1 MADFKKNLKQK
12 IKKQEKRT
20 TLEKEIY
27 DAGRIA
33 NIFTGLLIVLYSVV
47 TARISTNLLLPVL
60 TSAIFLI
67 LVLQFIAAPISNK
80 MITQSISDDLEAFY
94 DYETNVKE
102 RTKLM
107 KELMACPA
115 KIVLEVLLFFMI
127 GGSLWLWFL
136 HVTFNFEKENII
148 MILASVFLASYGGC
162 VLRISQTQKVCSV
175 HASKVVEKGIL
186 KSEVELHHSFG
197 INSTIITTLHIFGPI
212 ILTNTFYFLI
222 GWRGLVAYIPKEII
236 MKQMIGVTIINI
248 IFYTVLSN
256 MVFKRMMISIKTM
269 KKTLEAMNNENL
281 HKVTPAPTDLSNEFM
296 YNVYLIAEI
305 LSLLQKILKESTKI
319 SMDVVEASN
328 ELSVISKE
336 TAVTSLEQSSGIKEL
351 LTAMEDSDTLA
362 KNISEKI
369 SEVSIVAKRNTNDI
383 NDGFEILKENMS
395 KIDEI
400 QQANDVT
407 VEGIKVLSEKISGI
421 SDIASI
427 INSIA
432 DQTNIIAFNA
442 ELEASRAG
450 EIGENFKLVADE
462 IRRLTNNTIQSTN
475 EIRERIV
482 EIQHSSENL
491 LLSSQNGSKKINDGS
506 TIIKQLYNSFEDLRD
521 SSQTTDSASEE
532 IKKIIEQ
539 QTSSF
544 EQIVVTL
551 RQISQAAENFSV
563 STQTIS
569 QSAENLCT
577 VSEQLKKIQAE
588 EDTSQKDAF
597 ASESQQESQ
606 SVPLSDNWENST
618 NTVMETEANLDTS
631 IETGTSALS
640 EDDFFK
646 ANINSMENIGDS
658 TYEEK

>member
-47 TARISTNLLLPVL
+47 TARISTNLILPVL

-80 MITQSISDDLEAFY
+80 MITQSISDDLETFY

-115 KIVLEVLLFFMI
+115 KIGLEVFLFFMI

-222 GWRGLVAYIPKEII
+222 GWRGLVAYIPKELI

-256 MVFKRMMISIKTM
+256 MVFKRMMTSVKTM

-319 SMDVVEASN
+319 SMDVVGASN

-369 SEVSIVAKRNTNDI
+369 NEVSIVAKRNTNDI

>member
-1 MADFKKNLKQK
+1 MADLKKIMKKKEKTELKR
-12 IKKQEKRT
+12 E

-33 NIFTGLLIVLYSVV
+33 NIFTGLLIVLYSIV
-47 TARISTNLLLPVL
+47 TAKIPTNLIMPVTL
-60 TSAIFLI
+60 SAVIWILI
-67 LVLQFIAAPISNK
+67 LQFIAAPISNK

-94 DYETNVKE
+94 DYDSNISE

-107 KELMACPA
+107 KQLMASPA
-115 KIVLEVLLFFMI
+115 KIGLEVFLFFMI
-127 GGSLWLWFL
+127 GGSMWLWFL
-136 HVTFNFEKENII
+136 YVSFNFDKENII
-148 MILASVFLASYGGC
+148 MILASIFLASYGGC
-162 VLRISQTQKVCSV
+162 VLRISQTQKVCSK
-175 HASKVVEKGIL
+175 HAAKVVEKGIIE
-186 KSEVELHHSFG
+186 SEVERHHSFG
-197 INSTIITTLHIFGPI
+197 ISSTIITTLHIFGPI
-212 ILTNTFYFLI
+212 ILTNAFYFLI
-222 GWRGLVAYIPKEII
+222 VWRSLVTYTTTSLII
-236 MKQMIGVTIINI
+236 QRIIGITVINI
-248 IFYTVLSN
+248 IFYTFFSN
-256 MVFKRMMISIKTM
+256 MVFNRMMISINTM

-281 HKVTPAPTDLSNEFM
+281 HKVKPAPTDLSNEFM
-296 YNVYLIAEI
+296 YNVYLIKKI
-305 LSLLQKILKESTKI
+305 LELLQKILKESTRI
-319 SMDVVEASN
+319 SMDVVGASN

-351 LTAMEDSDTLA
+351 LTAMEESDTLA

-369 SEVSIVAKRNTNDI
+369 NEVSIVAKRNTNDI
-383 NDGFEILKENMS
+383 TNGFDILKQNMS
-395 KIDEI
+395 KLDEI

-491 LLSSQNGSKKINDGS
+491 LVSSQNGSRKIKDGND
-506 TIIKQLYNSFEDLRD
+506 IINQLYHSFEDLRD
-521 SSQTTDSASEE
+521 SSQTTDSASAE
-532 IKKIIEQ
+532 IKQIIEQ

-544 EQIVVTL
+544 EQIVITL
-551 RQISQAAENFSV
+551 RQISQAAESFSV

-577 VSEQLKKIQAE
+577 ISEQLKQIQ
-588 EDTSQKDAF
+588 EDDSGKNDIDSNSTLENPQNSENEDSSFESNAQTSDA
-597 ASESQQESQ
+597 SIL
-606 SVPLSDNWENST
+606 VENSIFSG
-618 NTVMETEANLDTS
+618 NQDMKV
-631 IETGTSALS
+631 
-640 EDDFFK
+640 
-646 ANINSMENIGDS
+646 
-658 TYEEK
+658 

>member
-1 MADFKKNLKQK
+1 MADLKKIMKKKEKTELKR
-12 IKKQEKRT
+12 E

-27 DAGRIA
+27 DAGIIA
-33 NIFTGLLIVLYSVV
+33 NIVTGLLIVLYSLV
-47 TARISTNLLLPVL
+47 TAKIPTNLIMPVTL
-60 TSAIFLI
+60 SAVIWMLI
-67 LVLQFIAAPISNK
+67 LQFIAAPISNK

-94 DYETNVKE
+94 DYDSNISE

-107 KELMACPA
+107 KQLMASPA
-115 KIVLEVLLFFMI
+115 KIGLEVFLFMMI
-127 GGSLWLWFL
+127 GGSMWLWFL
-136 HVTFNFEKENII
+136 YVSFNFDKENII
-148 MILASVFLASYGGC
+148 MILASIFLGSYGGC
-162 VLRISQTQKVCSV
+162 VLSISQTQKVCSK
-175 HASKVVEKGIL
+175 HAAKVVEKGIIE
-186 KSEVELHHSFG
+186 SEVERNHSFG
-197 INSTIITTLHIFGPI
+197 ISSTIITTLHIFGPI

-222 GWRGLVAYIPKEII
+222 VWRGLVAYIPKELI

-256 MVFKRMMISIKTM
+256 MVFKRMMTSIKTM

-319 SMDVVEASN
+319 SMDVVGASN

-369 SEVSIVAKRNTNDI
+369 NEVSIVAKRNTNDI

-618 NTVMETEANLDTS
+618 NTVMETETNLDTS

>member
-1 MADFKKNLKQK
+1 MSDLKSDLKKNLKK
-12 IKKQEKRT
+12 IKKERE
-20 TLEKEIY
+20 TLEKQIY

-33 NIFTGLLIVLYSVV
+33 NIFTGLLIVFYSLV
-47 TARISTNLLLPVL
+47 TTRISSQFILPVVL
-60 TSAIFLI
+60 SAIFLI
-67 LVLQFIAAPISNK
+67 LILQFIAAPISNK
-80 MITQSISDDLEAFY
+80 MITQSISDNLEAFY

-107 KELMACPA
+107 KELMSCPA
-115 KIVLEVLLFFMI
+115 KIGLEVFLFFI
-127 GGSLWLWFL
+127 LGGSLWLWFL
-136 HVTFNFEKENII
+136 KVSFNFDKENII
-148 MILASVFLASYGGC
+148 MIFASVFLASYGGC
-162 VLRISQTQKVCSV
+162 VLRISQTQKVCSK

-186 KSEVELHHSFG
+186 QSEVELHHSFG
-197 INSTIITTLHIFGPI
+197 IKSTIITTLHIFGPI
-212 ILTNTFYFLI
+212 VLTNVFYFLI
-222 GWRGLVAYIPKEII
+222 AWRSLVAYTSKDLI
-236 MKQMIGVTIINI
+236 MQRMIGITVINI
-248 IFYTVLSN
+248 IFYTIFSSML
-256 MVFKRMMISIKTM
+256 FKRMMISIKTM

-281 HKVTPAPTDLSNEFM
+281 HKVKPAPTDLSNEFM

-305 LSLLQKILKESTKI
+305 LKLLQKILKESTKI
-319 SMDVVEASN
+319 SMDVVGASN

-351 LTAMEDSDTLA
+351 LTAMEESDTLA

-369 SEVSIVAKRNTNDI
+369 NEVSIVAKRNTNDI
-383 NDGFEILKENMS
+383 NSGFEILKENMT

-407 VEGIKVLSEKISGI
+407 VDGIKVLSEKISGI

-491 LLSSQNGSKKINDGS
+491 LLSSQNGSKKINDGNE
-506 TIIKQLYNSFEDLRD
+506 IINQLYHSFEDLRD

-544 EQIVVTL
+544 EQIVITL

-577 VSEQLKKIQAE
+577 ISENLKKIQAE
-588 EDTSQKDAF
+588 DEDELQNEDSKNQNIQPK
-597 ASESQQESQ
+597 
-606 SVPLSDNWENST
+606 
-618 NTVMETEANLDTS
+618 
-631 IETGTSALS
+631 TSAQIQTDK
-640 EDDFFK
+640 EFFK
-646 ANINSMENIGDS
+646 SDINSQENTIKNNGDGI
-658 TYEEK
+658 YEEK